1 MPNETVLG
9 NSIEVDDKSLIKN
22 KYATMPEN
30 SGAEIVILDDSH
42 VMVSKTAQ

>member
-1 MPNETVLG
+1 MPDKTVLG
-9 NSIEVDDKSLIKN
+9 GTIEVDDKSLIKN
-22 KYATMPEN
+22 AYKSMPEN